1 MSGTRRR
8 PPQPPLPAAVR
19 RTAVAGA
26 VPVSGSGSSAKAQAL
41 GRTAAGKTGTTDD
54 YRSAW
59 FIGYTRQLATS
70 VVLVK
75 EDPAHP
81 QLQSLAGMGG
91 LRKVFGGDIPTEI
104 WTRYMRDALAGLPD
118 LPFPAAPS
126 LGPGTNE
133 PGVPS
138 ASPTPVRHVGGKPG
152 KRTTTTATPG
162 PGTPATGPK
171 CHAHK
176 CR

>member
-1 MSGTRRR
+1 M
-8 PPQPPLPAAVR
+8 
-19 RTAVAGA
+19 AGA
-26 VPVSGSGSSAKAQAL
+26 VPVSGSGSSAEAQAL

-70 VVLVK
+70 VVLFK

-81 QLQSLAGMGG
+81 QLQSLAGVGG

-138 ASPTPVRHVGGKPG
+138 ASPTPARHVGGRPG
-152 KRTTTTATPG
+152 KHRTTTATPG

-171 CHAHK
+171 CHTHK